1 MAYVWIIFAGLCWGL
16 IGLFTKAI
24 TLFGLTEM
32 EILFIKGVVSVILLS
47 IILMIRDKKSF
58 QLKKKGDILYFV
70 GTGIVSF
77 TFFSWCY
84 MKAINLTS
92 VGIAAVM
99 LYTAPTIVM
108 LFSIVLFHEK
118 MTRKKALVLI
128 MTLCG
133 CGMITGLFSG
143 KLMLSPMGLLA
154 GLGSGIGYALYS
166 IFGTFALR
174 RGYQSLT
181 ISFYTFLMASVFMA
195 FCVNPVHVVQE
206 ITAAG
211 QWPLSILFA
220 VMTTVI
226 PYLCYTKGLSHLPAS
241 KASVTATIEPVVAA
255 ILGILVF
262 KESATVAKIGGILL
276 VVGAVVLMNLGKT
289 SQGVEIAEKSASQKE
304 ENNKQDDEESALS

>member
-1 MAYVWIIFAGLCWGL
+1 
-16 IGLFTKAI
+16 
-24 TLFGLTEM
+24 
-32 EILFIKGVVSVILLS
+32 
-47 IILMIRDKKSF
+47 
-58 QLKKKGDILYFV
+58 
-70 GTGIVSF
+70 
-77 TFFSWCY
+77 

-108 LFSIVLFHEK
+108 LFSIVLFQET
-118 MTRKKALVLI
+118 MTKRKALVLI
-128 MTLCG
+128 MTICG
-133 CGMITGLFSG
+133 CGMITGLFQG
-143 KLMLSPMGLLA
+143 KLMLTPMGLLM

-195 FCVNPVHVVQE
+195 FCVNPIHVVQE

-211 QWPLSILFA
+211 QWPLTILFA
-220 VMTTVI
+220 VMTTVV

-255 ILGILVF
+255 VLGILVF
-262 KESATVAKIGGILL
+262 KESITVAKIGGILL
-276 VVGAVVLMNLGKT
+276 VVGAVVLMNVGKRPE
-289 SQGVEIAEKSASQKE
+289 GVQIRDENQQEEGQEK
-304 ENNKQDDEESALS
+304 ENDESAK

>member
-1 MAYVWIIFAGLCWGL
+1 MAYVWILIAGVCWGL

-24 TLFGLTEM
+24 TRFGFTEM
-32 EILFIKGVVSVILLS
+32 ELLFIKSVVSVIFLVVLLFVK
-47 IILMIRDKKSF
+47 DKKSF
-58 QLKKKGDILYFV
+58 RLKEKKDILYFI

-84 MKAINLTS
+84 MKAINLIS
-92 VGIAAVM
+92 VGVAAVL

-108 LFSIVLFHEK
+108 LLSIILFKER
-118 MTRKKALVLI
+118 MTRRKVFVLL

-133 CGMITGLFSG
+133 CGLITGLFQG
-143 KLMLSPMGLLA
+143 QMMLSPLGLLV
-154 GLGSGIGYALYS
+154 GLGSGFGYALYS

-181 ISFYTFLMASVFMA
+181 ISFYTFLMASIFIA

-206 ITAAG
+206 ITTTG
-211 QWPLSILFA
+211 QWPLCIVFA
-220 VMTTVI
+220 VITTVV
-226 PYLCYTKGLSHLPAS
+226 PYLCYTKGLSRVSAS

-262 KESATVAKIGGILL
+262 KESVTIYKIGGILL
-276 VVGAVVLMNLGKT
+276 VVGAVTLMNMRKMPVELGISGKN
-289 SQGVEIAEKSASQKE
+289 ELKKE
-304 ENNKQDDEESALS
+304 EDEKNREETVL

>member
-1 MAYVWIIFAGLCWGL
+1 MAYVWILFAGLCWGL

-24 TLFGLTEM
+24 TRFGLTEI
-32 EILFIKGVVSVILLS
+32 EILFIKGVVSVIFLAILL
-47 IILMIRDKKSF
+47 LFQNKKSF

-70 GTGIVSF
+70 GTGIISF

-108 LFSIVLFHEK
+108 LFSIVLFQET
-118 MTRKKALVLI
+118 MTKRKALVLI
-128 MTLCG
+128 MTICG
-133 CGMITGLFSG
+133 CGMITGLFQG
-143 KLMLSPMGLLA
+143 KLMLTPMGLLM

-195 FCVNPVHVVQE
+195 FCVNPIHVVQE

-211 QWPLSILFA
+211 QWPLTILFA
-220 VMTTVI
+220 VMTTVV

-255 ILGILVF
+255 VLGILVF
-262 KESATVAKIGGILL
+262 KESITVAKIGGILL
-276 VVGAVVLMNLGKT
+276 VVGAVVLMNVVKRPE
-289 SQGVEIAEKSASQKE
+289 GVQIRDENQQEEGREK
-304 ENNKQDDEESALS
+304 ENDESAK

>member
-1 MAYVWIIFAGLCWGL
+1 MAYVWILFAGLCWGL

-24 TLFGLTEM
+24 TRFGLTEI
-32 EILFIKGVVSVILLS
+32 EILFIKGVVSVIFLAILL
-47 IILMIRDKKSF
+47 LFQDKKSF

-70 GTGIVSF
+70 GTGIISF

-108 LFSIVLFHEK
+108 LFSIVLFQET
-118 MTRKKALVLI
+118 MTKRKALVLI
-128 MTLCG
+128 MTICG
-133 CGMITGLFSG
+133 CGMITGLFQG
-143 KLMLSPMGLLA
+143 KLMLTPMGLLM

-195 FCVNPVHVVQE
+195 FCVNPIHVVQE

-211 QWPLSILFA
+211 QWPLTILFA
-220 VMTTVI
+220 VMTTVV

-255 ILGILVF
+255 VLGILVF
-262 KESATVAKIGGILL
+262 KESITVAKIGGILL
-276 VVGAVVLMNLGKT
+276 VVGAVVLMNVGKRPE
-289 SQGVEIAEKSASQKE
+289 GVQIRDENQQEEGQEK
-304 ENNKQDDEESALS
+304 ENDESAK

>member
-1 MAYVWIIFAGLCWGL
+1 MAYVWILFAGLCWGL

-24 TLFGLTEM
+24 TRFGLTEI
-32 EILFIKGVVSVILLS
+32 EILFIKGVVSVIFLAILL
-47 IILMIRDKKSF
+47 LFQDKKSF

-70 GTGIVSF
+70 GTGIISF

-108 LFSIVLFHEK
+108 LFSIVLFQET
-118 MTRKKALVLI
+118 MTKRKALVLI
-128 MTLCG
+128 MTICG
-133 CGMITGLFSG
+133 CGMITGLFQG
-143 KLMLSPMGLLA
+143 KLMLTPMGLLM

-195 FCVNPVHVVQE
+195 FCVNPIHVVQE

-211 QWPLSILFA
+211 QWPLTILFA
-220 VMTTVI
+220 VMTTVV

-255 ILGILVF
+255 VLGILVF
-262 KESATVAKIGGILL
+262 KESITLAKIGGILL
-276 VVGAVVLMNLGKT
+276 VVGAVVLMNVGKGPEVI
-289 SQGVEIAEKSASQKE
+289 QIRDENQQEEGREKA
-304 ENNKQDDEESALS
+304 NDESAQ

>member
-1 MAYVWIIFAGLCWGL
+1 MAYVWILFAGLCWGL

-24 TLFGLTEM
+24 TRFGLTEI
-32 EILFIKGVVSVILLS
+32 EILFIKGVVSVIFLAILL
-47 IILMIRDKKSF
+47 LFQNKKSF

-70 GTGIVSF
+70 GTGIISF

-108 LFSIVLFHEK
+108 LFSIVLFQET
-118 MTRKKALVLI
+118 MTKRKALVLI
-128 MTLCG
+128 MTICG
-133 CGMITGLFSG
+133 CGMITGLFQG
-143 KLMLSPMGLLA
+143 KLMLTPMGLLM

-195 FCVNPVHVVQE
+195 FCVNPIHVVQE

-211 QWPLSILFA
+211 QWPLTILFA
-220 VMTTVI
+220 VMTTVV

-255 ILGILVF
+255 VLGILVF
-262 KESATVAKIGGILL
+262 KESITVAKIGGILL
-276 VVGAVVLMNLGKT
+276 VVGAVVLMNVGKRPE
-289 SQGVEIAEKSASQKE
+289 GVQIRDENQQEEGQEK
-304 ENNKQDDEESALS
+304 ENDESAK

>member
-1 MAYVWIIFAGLCWGL
+1 MAYVWILIAGICWGL

-24 TLFGLTEM
+24 TRFGLTEL
-32 EILFIKGVVSVILLS
+32 EILFVKGVVSVLFLTIV
-47 IILMIRDKKSF
+47 LMIRDKKSF
-58 QLKKKGDILYFV
+58 RLKKKGDILYFV

-108 LFSIVLFHEK
+108 LFSIVLFQEK
-118 MTRKKALVLI
+118 MTRKKALVLC

-133 CGMITGLFSG
+133 CGMITGLFNG

-181 ISFYTFLMASVFMA
+181 ISFYTFLLASVFMA
-195 FCVNPVHVVQE
+195 FCVNPIHVVQE
-206 ITAAG
+206 ITEAG

-226 PYLCYTKGLSHLPAS
+226 PYLCYTKGLSCLPAS

-255 ILGILVF
+255 VLGILVF
-262 KESATVAKIGGILL
+262 KESITLAKIGGILL
-276 VVGAVVLMNLGKT
+276 VVGAVVLMNTGKKGN
-289 SQGVEIAEKSASQKE
+289 SIELEEINRQ
-304 ENNKQDDEESALS
+304 DEEKEKEDEHSILS

>member
-304 ENNKQDDEESALS
+304 ENNKQDDEEPALS